1 MESLY
6 LTLNRQ
12 NIDYTK
18 NPDLFFNKCQ
28 NELNHNA
35 PRKKSTSVRIISF
48 SWLKLL
54 SLSWKENV
62 LETDFWKFRQM
73 DID

>member
-48 SWLKLL
+48 S
-54 SLSWKENV
+54 
-62 LETDFWKFRQM
+62 
-73 DID
+73 